1 MENSFVSGAMVEGEV
16 FQRREGAVEVVRSS
30 QMLDIT
36 YFEVRV
42 LPLGLYEKRFEGFWL
57 EHPEGCKS

>member
-1 MENSFVSGAMVEGEV
+1 M
-16 FQRREGAVEVVRSS
+16 AVEVVRSS
-30 QMLDIT
+30 QMLDVT

-42 LPLGLYEKRFEGFWL
+42 LPLGLDEKRFEGFWL

>member
-1 MENSFVSGAMVEGEV
+1 MVQGWKERLSRGE
-16 FQRREGAVEVVRSS
+16 REVAVEVVRSS
-30 QMLDIT
+30 QMLDVT

-42 LPLGLYEKRFEGFWL
+42 LPLGLDEKRFEGFWL